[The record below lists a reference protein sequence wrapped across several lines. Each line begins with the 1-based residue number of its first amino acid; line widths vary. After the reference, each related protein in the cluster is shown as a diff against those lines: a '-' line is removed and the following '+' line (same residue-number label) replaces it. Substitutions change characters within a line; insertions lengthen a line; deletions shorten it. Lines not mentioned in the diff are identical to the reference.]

1 MRPNSFRISSDDVET
16 FVGCSWSGE
25 GAGQGWY
32 EARDD
37 GCTGVQGELQFQ
49 QAASHDRVVGTGTI
63 RQSMDQ
69 PRVTRHVESTAR
81 HPPLLNSSRCES
93 VQSTHLIF
101 VNYIWTSVVN
111 RICLI
116 LSSSETVLALC
127 PARCRSQSTSNSSWV
142 EPVGILGITNGL

>member
-49 QAASHDRVVGTGTI
+49 QAASHDRVVGTGNQWI
-63 RQSMDQ
+63 SRVL
-69 PRVTRHVESTAR
+69 RVTSSQPLGTHCSIQVGVSPCDRRNLFSST
-81 HPPLLNSSRCES
+81 
-93 VQSTHLIF
+93 I
-101 VNYIWTSVVN
+101 
-111 RICLI
+111 
-116 LSSSETVLALC
+116 SEEA
-127 PARCRSQSTSNSSWV
+127 
-142 EPVGILGITNGL
+142 